1 MKALTASTKWYPIKK
16 KVLLYQMVHHN
27 QAHCHKYSKNRT
39 SELKTNNYNLNQN
52 GMKIQYHGNSDGRQM
67 LITPT
72 SF

>member
-1 MKALTASTKWYPIKK
+1 
-16 KVLLYQMVHHN
+16 MVYHY